1 MRPPCCGVSRSQ
13 LEPKFCEMKASRI
26 KITVEYDGSD
36 FVGWQAQDNGPS
48 IQAALEE
55 AIRGFSGE
63 EQRVTGAGRTDAGV
77 HALGQVA
84 HFDLAMGI
92 EPRKIVSALNAHLR
106 NLSISVLSA
115 EMVPGDFSARF
126 FATQR
131 HYLYRLLN
139 RDAPPAIRKGRV
151 WHVAR
156 PLEVPEMHEAAQ
168 LLVGKHDFTT
178 FRSSRCQAKS
188 PVKTLDKLDVVSR
201 GEEICFSLSAR
212 SFLHHQVRSMVGSLK
227 LVGQGKWTAVD
238 LQNSLEACDR
248 KALGFNAPP
257 HGLYLLRVDY

>member
-1 MRPPCCGVSRSQ
+1 
-13 LEPKFCEMKASRI
+13 MKASRI

-77 HALGQVA
+77 HALGQAA
-84 HFDLAMGI
+84 HFDLVMGI
-92 EPRKIVSALNAHLR
+92 GPRKIVSAFNAHLR
-106 NLSISVLSA
+106 DLSISVLSA
-115 EMVPGDFSARF
+115 ELVPGDFSARF
-126 FATQR
+126 SATRR

-178 FRSSRCQAKS
+178 FRSSQCQAKS
-188 PVKTLDKLDVVSR
+188 PVKTLDKLNVVSR
-201 GEEICFSLSAR
+201 GEEIWFSLSAR
-212 SFLHHQVRSMVGSLK
+212 SFLHRQVRSMVGSLK
-227 LVGQGKWTAVD
+227 LVGLGKWSAAD
-238 LQNSLEACDR
+238 LQDSLEACDR